1 MHVSVSQ
8 LYIITL
14 DGVLDA
20 GMQSVMSLMH
30 DYAGAKKYELAS
42 TLKFLWPLMYL

>member
-1 MHVSVSQ
+1 MLVSASQ

-20 GMQSVMSLMH
+20 DMQTVMSLML
-30 DYAGAKKYELAS
+30 DYAGAKN
-42 TLKFLWPLMYL
+42 TN